1 MHRTSPFPIASLV
14 AALTLATGV
23 ACAGVLPRD
32 PYLQKVGPDTAT
44 VAFRLAAD
52 CTPAV
57 RYGEG
62 AIEQSTESEAHG
74 RVHAVVLTGLKPG
87 TEYTYVVDACGKATP
102 AKRFRTAPVPG
113 TRSVHF
119 TAVGDFGT
127 GGTNQKQVAAA
138 MLQARPELFVTLGDN
153 AYSSGTESEIQNN
166 LFAPMAELLSEVP
179 LFASLGNHEYVTN
192 QGQPYLDNLYLP
204 SNNPANS
211 ERYYSFDWGHV
222 HFVAL
227 DSNCAIGLA
236 SSDRC
241 ALAAQKAWL
250 EKDLAGTPQPWKV
263 VFFHHPPWSSGD
275 HGSQLAM
282 RRHFAPIFEKYGVD
296 LVLTGHDHNY
306 ERSKPMQGD
315 DVAGAGKTGIPYLVV
330 GGGGASL
337 RPFASSKPAWSV
349 IRDDKAY
356 GFLDVKVVD
365 GTLTAQMVEKGGKVL
380 DSFVLRKSLPPLEQ
394 PPEGTLTITVE
405 GQRGVAP
412 HRALFLATP
421 PEAGSKVTWDFG
433 DGGSAEGASVEH
445 TYAKAGHY
453 TVTASATQG
462 TQLRTATAVVQVASA
477 ENPDE
482 PPPAP
487 VDPGTP
493 APVDPGT
500 PTAPGTGS
508 PDTRP
513 GLPGGSPGD
522 TSDARSDGQAAGGCN
537 ASPTAALFPALGLL
551 VAALVRRRR
560 K

>member
-1 MHRTSPFPIASLV
+1 MQRNPTFPFTPVV
-14 AALTLATGV
+14 AALMLMAGV

-52 CTPAV
+52 CSPAV
-57 RYGEG
+57 LYGEG
-62 AIEQSTESEAHG
+62 ATDQRAASTARG

-87 TEYTYVVDACGKATP
+87 TEYTYVVDACGKVTP
-102 AKRFRTAPVPG
+102 AKRFRTAPEPG

-127 GGTNQKQVAAA
+127 GGTDQKRVAAA
-138 MLQARPELFVTLGDN
+138 MLEARPELFVALGDN
-153 AYSSGTESEIQNN
+153 AYSSGTEEELQSN
-166 LFAPMAELLSEVP
+166 LFAPMAELLAEVP

-236 SSDRC
+236 SADRC

-250 EKDLAGTPQPWKV
+250 EKDLAATPQPWKV

-282 RRHFAPIFEKYGVD
+282 RRNFAPIFEKYGVD

-306 ERSKPMQGD
+306 ERSKPMKGD
-315 DVAGAGKTGIPYLVV
+315 AIAGAGQPGVPYLVV

-337 RPFASSKPAWSV
+337 RAFPDAKPDWSV
-349 IRDDKAY
+349 VRDDNAH

-365 GTLTAQMVEKGGKVL
+365 GTLTAELVTTEGQVL
-380 DSFVLRKSLPPLEQ
+380 DRFTLRKDLPPLER
-394 PPEGTLTITVE
+394 PPAGTLTVTVE
-405 GQRGVAP
+405 GERGVAP
-412 HRALFLATP
+412 HRALFRATP
-421 PEAGSKVTWDFG
+421 PEAGAKVTWDFG
-433 DGGSAEGASVEH
+433 DGGSAEGESVEH
-445 TYAKAGHY
+445 TYARAGNY
-453 TVTASATQG
+453 TVTATATQG
-462 TQLRTATAVVQVASA
+462 TRLQTATATVLVTAA
-477 ENPDE
+477 
-482 PPPAP
+482 ATP
-487 VDPGTP
+487 VDPGAPTPPEAP
-493 APVDPGT
+493 APQEPDSR
-500 PTAPGTGS
+500 PT
-508 PDTRP
+508 
-513 GLPGGSPGD
+513 LPGEDSANGVSDDGGPGP
-522 TSDARSDGQAAGGCN
+522 GGGGCA
-537 ASPTAALFPALGLL
+537 ASPTAALLPALGLL
-551 VAALVRRRR
+551 VAALARRRR
-560 K
+560 R

>member
-1 MHRTSPFPIASLV
+1 MHRTSTFTLAPLV
-14 AALTLATGV
+14 AVLTLVTGV

-52 CTPAV
+52 CAPTV
-57 RYGEG
+57 LFGEG
-62 AIEQSTESEAHG
+62 ATDQSTPSTAKG
-74 RVHAVVLTGLKPG
+74 RVHAVVLTGLKPA

-102 AKRFRTAPVPG
+102 ARRFRTAPTPG

-127 GGTNQKQVAAA
+127 GGSDQKQVAAA
-138 MLQARPELFVTLGDN
+138 MLKARPELFVALGDN

-250 EKDLAGTPQPWKV
+250 EKDLAGTTQPWKV
-263 VFFHHPPWSSGD
+263 VFFHHPPWSSGE

-282 RRHFAPIFEKYGVD
+282 RRNFAPLFEKYGVD

-315 DVAGAGKTGIPYLVV
+315 AVAGAGKTGIPYLVV

-337 RPFASSKPAWSV
+337 RPFATSKPAWSV
-349 IRDDKAY
+349 IRDDQAH

-365 GTLTAQMVEKGGKVL
+365 GTLTAELVETDGKVL
-380 DSFVLRKSLPPLEQ
+380 DTFTLRKELPPLE
-394 PPEGTLTITVE
+394 PPPTGTLTVTVE
-405 GQRGVAP
+405 GERGVAP
-412 HRALFLATP
+412 HKALFLATP
-421 PEAGSKVTWDFG
+421 GVAGSKVTWDFG
-433 DGGSAEGASVEH
+433 DGGSAEGTSVEH
-445 TYAKAGHY
+445 TYAKAGSY
-453 TVTASATQG
+453 TVTATATHG
-462 TQLRTATAVVQVASA
+462 TQLQSATAVVQVTGSG
-477 ENPDE
+477 NTDE
-482 PPPAP
+482 ETP
-487 VDPGTP
+487 VDPEDPSTPGDPSTP
-493 APVDPGT
+493 AD
-500 PTAPGTGS
+500 

-513 GLPGGSPGD
+513 GLPGNPSGD
-522 TSDARSDGQAAGGCN
+522 DSEATGGQSGGGCT

-551 VAALVRRRR
+551 VAGLMRRRR

>member
-1 MHRTSPFPIASLV
+1 MHRTSTFPLAPLAV
-14 AALTLATGV
+14 ALTLLTGV

-44 VAFRLAAD
+44 VAFRLAAN
-52 CTPAV
+52 CTPTV
-57 RYGEG
+57 RFGEG
-62 AIEQSTESEAHG
+62 ATSQSLDSDASG
-74 RVHAVVLTGLKPG
+74 RAHAVVLTGLKPG
-87 TEYTYVVDACGKATP
+87 TEYTYVVDACGKTTP
-102 AKRFRTAPVPG
+102 AKRFRTAPTPG

-127 GGTNQKQVAAA
+127 GGTDQKQVAAA
-138 MLQARPELFVTLGDN
+138 MLKARPELFVALGDN
-153 AYSSGTESEIQNN
+153 AYSSGTESEIQTN

-250 EKDLAGTPQPWKV
+250 EKDLAGTQQPWKV
-263 VFFHHPPWSSGD
+263 VFFHHPPWSSGE

-282 RRHFAPIFEKYGVD
+282 RRNFAPLFEKYGVD

-306 ERSKPMQGD
+306 ERSKPMKGD
-315 DVAGAGKTGIPYLVV
+315 AVAGSSELGVPYLVV

-337 RPFASSKPAWSV
+337 RPFATSKPSWSV
-349 IRDDKAY
+349 VRDDQAH

-365 GTLTAQMVEKGGKVL
+365 GTLTAELVETDGKVL
-380 DSFVLRKSLPPLEQ
+380 DSFTLRKDLPPLE
-394 PPEGTLTITVE
+394 PPPTGTLTVTVE
-405 GQRGVAP
+405 GERGVAP
-412 HRALFLATP
+412 HKAMFLATP
-421 PEAGSKVTWDFG
+421 PVAGAKVTWDFG
-433 DGGSAEGASVEH
+433 DGGSAEGESVEH
-445 TYAKAGHY
+445 TYEKAGHY
-453 TVTASATQG
+453 TVTVSSAKG
-462 TQLRTATAVVQVASA
+462 TLLQTATAVVQVTASGNPG
-477 ENPDE
+477 ETPVDPDE
-482 PPPAP
+482 EPAP
-487 VDPGTP
+487 VDP
-493 APVDPGT
+493 D
-500 PTAPGTGS
+500 TGMPS
-508 PDTRP
+508 DRP
-513 GLPGGSPGD
+513 GLPDDTGDNPGAVGG
-522 TSDARSDGQAAGGCN
+522 GQAAGGCTT
-537 ASPTAALFPALGLL
+537 SPTAALFPALGLL
-551 VAALVRRRR
+551 MAGLIRRRR